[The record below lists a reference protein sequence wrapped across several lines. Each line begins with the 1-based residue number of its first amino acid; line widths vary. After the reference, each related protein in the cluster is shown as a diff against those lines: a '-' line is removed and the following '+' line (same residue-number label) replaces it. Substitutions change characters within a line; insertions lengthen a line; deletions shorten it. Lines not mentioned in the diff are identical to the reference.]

1 MNPAGP
7 GVACLHGA
15 ATIASMARKVWTAA
29 ELDQLSPAERQR
41 IFDESLVLD
50 LDDVPPEFVERVR
63 ARTAERISTTDTAS
77 NA

>member
-1 MNPAGP
+1 
-7 GVACLHGA
+7 
-15 ATIASMARKVWTAA
+15 MARKVWTAT

-41 IFDESLVLD
+41 IFDENLVLD